1 MTLARITKFY
11 LRPTTTNTPVFVITF
26 RALNVGMSL
35 KRKRQSE
42 VPAEKNRYF
51 TAIGFSAENFLGG
64 STDDVARHVSIAQ
77 IICFLAIVYL

>member
-1 MTLARITKFY
+1 
-11 LRPTTTNTPVFVITF
+11 
-26 RALNVGMSL
+26 MSL